1 MNQVYVILKE
11 RILIK
16 MKKEE
21 LRKLYS
27 ILYTEEYMMNVDIKL
42 MVNELTN
49 NDSESFNTTLV
60 DGTIVRVLPSGMLFL
75 NKETDNAVQITL
87 GSTLPSIVKNST
99 KEDLETL
106 SNHFFLLADKL
117 ENVDDVS
124 SISARLVSS
133 RLNYIIK
140 TLY

>member
-1 MNQVYVILKE
+1 
-11 RILIK
+11 

-42 MVNELTN
+42 MVSELTN

-60 DGTIVRVLPSGMLFL
+60 DGAVVRVLESGIIFM
-75 NKETDNAVQITL
+75 KKDTDDMIQITL

-99 KEDLETL
+99 KEELEIL
-106 SNHFFLLADKL
+106 SNYFYLLAEKL
-117 ENVDDVS
+117 DDIDNVS
-124 SISARLVSS
+124 SISAGLVSS

>member
-1 MNQVYVILKE
+1 
-11 RILIK
+11 

-42 MVNELTN
+42 MVSELTN

-87 GSTLPSIVKNST
+87 GSTLPSIVKSST

-106 SNHFFLLADKL
+106 SNHFYLLADKL
-117 ENVDDVS
+117 ENVDNVS

>member
-1 MNQVYVILKE
+1 
-11 RILIK
+11 

-42 MVNELTN
+42 MVSELTN

-60 DGTIVRVLPSGMLFL
+60 DGTIVRVLPSGILFL

-87 GSTLPSIVKNST
+87 GSTLPSIVKSST

-106 SNHFFLLADKL
+106 SNHFYLLADKL
-117 ENVDDVS
+117 EDVDNVS

>member
-1 MNQVYVILKE
+1 
-11 RILIK
+11 

-42 MVNELTN
+42 MVSELTN

-87 GSTLPSIVKNST
+87 GSTLPSIVKSST
-99 KEDLETL
+99 KEDLEAL
-106 SNHFFLLADKL
+106 SNHFYLLADKL

>member
-1 MNQVYVILKE
+1 
-11 RILIK
+11 

-42 MVNELTN
+42 MVSELTN

-75 NKETDNAVQITL
+75 NKETDNVVQITL
-87 GSTLPSIVKNST
+87 GSTLPSIVKSST

-106 SNHFFLLADKL
+106 SNHFYLLADKL

>member
-1 MNQVYVILKE
+1 
-11 RILIK
+11 

-42 MVNELTN
+42 MVSELTN

-106 SNHFFLLADKL
+106 SNHFYLLADKL
-117 ENVDDVS
+117 ENADDVS

>member
-1 MNQVYVILKE
+1 
-11 RILIK
+11 

-27 ILYTEEYMMNVDIKL
+27 ILYTEEYMMNVYIKL
-42 MVNELTN
+42 MVSELTN

-87 GSTLPSIVKNST
+87 GSTLPSIVKSST

-106 SNHFFLLADKL
+106 SNHFYLLADKL

>member
-1 MNQVYVILKE
+1 MN
-11 RILIK
+11 
-16 MKKEE
+16 KEE

-42 MVNELTN
+42 MVGELTN

-60 DGTIVRVLPSGMLFL
+60 DGTIVRALPSGMLFL

-87 GSTLPSIVKNST
+87 RSTLPSIVKNST

>member
-1 MNQVYVILKE
+1 
-11 RILIK
+11 

-42 MVNELTN
+42 MVSELTN

-87 GSTLPSIVKNST
+87 GSTLPSIVKSST

-106 SNHFFLLADKL
+106 SNHFYLLADKL

-124 SISARLVSS
+124 SISARPVSS

>member
-1 MNQVYVILKE
+1 
-11 RILIK
+11 

-42 MVNELTN
+42 MVSELTN

-75 NKETDNAVQITL
+75 NKDTDNAVQITL
-87 GSTLPSIVKNST
+87 ESTLPSIVKTST

-106 SNHFFLLADKL
+106 SNHFYLLADKL

>member
-1 MNQVYVILKE
+1 
-11 RILIK
+11 

-42 MVNELTN
+42 MVGELTN

-87 GSTLPSIVKNST
+87 GSTLPSIVKSST

-106 SNHFFLLADKL
+106 SNHFYLLADKL

>member
-1 MNQVYVILKE
+1 
-11 RILIK
+11 

-42 MVNELTN
+42 IVSELTN
-49 NDSESFNTTLV
+49 NDSKSYTTTLV
-60 DGTIVRVLPSGMLFL
+60 DGAVVRVLESGIIFM
-75 NKETDNAVQITL
+75 KKDTDDMIQITL

-99 KEDLETL
+99 KEELEIL
-106 SNHFFLLADKL
+106 SNYFYLLAEKL
-117 ENVDDVS
+117 DDIDNVS
-124 SISARLVSS
+124 SISAGLVSS

>member
-1 MNQVYVILKE
+1 MN
-11 RILIK
+11 
-16 MKKEE
+16 KEE

-42 MVNELTN
+42 MVSELTN

-87 GSTLPSIVKNST
+87 GSTLPSIVKTST

-106 SNHFFLLADKL
+106 SNHFYLLADKL

>member
-1 MNQVYVILKE
+1 MN
-11 RILIK
+11 
-16 MKKEE
+16 KEE

-42 MVNELTN
+42 MVSELTN

-60 DGTIVRVLPSGMLFL
+60 DGIIVRVLPSGMLFL

-106 SNHFFLLADKL
+106 SNHFYLLADKL

>member
-1 MNQVYVILKE
+1 
-11 RILIK
+11 

-42 MVNELTN
+42 MVGELTN

-117 ENVDDVS
+117 ENVDYVS

>member
-1 MNQVYVILKE
+1 MN
-11 RILIK
+11 
-16 MKKEE
+16 KEE

-42 MVNELTN
+42 IVSELTN
-49 NDSESFNTTLV
+49 NDSESFTTTLV
-60 DGTIVRVLPSGMLFL
+60 DGTIVRALPSGMLFL

-87 GSTLPSIVKNST
+87 GSTLPSIVKSST

-106 SNHFFLLADKL
+106 SNHFYLLADKL

>member
-1 MNQVYVILKE
+1 
-11 RILIK
+11 

-42 MVNELTN
+42 IVSELTN
-49 NDSESFNTTLV
+49 NDSKSYTTTLV
-60 DGTIVRVLPSGMLFL
+60 DGAVVRVLESGIIFM
-75 NKETDNAVQITL
+75 KKDTDDMIQITL
-87 GSTLPSIVKNST
+87 GSTLPSIVKTST

-106 SNHFFLLADKL
+106 SNHFYLLADKL
-117 ENVDDVS
+117 EDVDNVS

>member
-1 MNQVYVILKE
+1 
-11 RILIK
+11 

-42 MVNELTN
+42 IVSELTN
-49 NDSESFNTTLV
+49 NDSKSYTTTLV
-60 DGTIVRVLPSGMLFL
+60 DGAVVRVLESGIIFM
-75 NKETDNAVQITL
+75 KKDTDDMIQITL
-87 GSTLPSIVKNST
+87 GSTLPSIVKTST

-106 SNHFFLLADKL
+106 SNHFYLLADKL
-117 ENVDDVS
+117 EDVDNVS

-133 RLNYIIK
+133 RLYYIIK

>member
-1 MNQVYVILKE
+1 
-11 RILIK
+11 

-42 MVNELTN
+42 IVSELTN

-87 GSTLPSIVKNST
+87 GSTLPSIVKTST

-106 SNHFFLLADKL
+106 SNHFYLLADKL
-117 ENVDDVS
+117 ENADDVS

>member
-1 MNQVYVILKE
+1 
-11 RILIK
+11 

-42 MVNELTN
+42 MVGELTN

>member
-1 MNQVYVILKE
+1 
-11 RILIK
+11 

-21 LRKLYS
+21 LRELYS

-42 MVNELTN
+42 MVSELTN

-87 GSTLPSIVKNST
+87 GSTLPSIVKSST

-106 SNHFFLLADKL
+106 SNHFYLLADKL

>member
-1 MNQVYVILKE
+1 
-11 RILIK
+11 

-42 MVNELTN
+42 MVSELTN

-60 DGTIVRVLPSGMLFL
+60 DGTIIRVLPSGMLFL

-87 GSTLPSIVKNST
+87 GSTLPSIVKSST

-106 SNHFFLLADKL
+106 SNHFYLLADKL

>member
-1 MNQVYVILKE
+1 MN
-11 RILIK
+11 
-16 MKKEE
+16 KEE

-42 MVNELTN
+42 MVSELTN

-106 SNHFFLLADKL
+106 SNHFYLLADKL
-117 ENVDDVS
+117 ENIDDVS

>member
-1 MNQVYVILKE
+1 MN
-11 RILIK
+11 
-16 MKKEE
+16 KEE

-42 MVNELTN
+42 MVSELTN
-49 NDSESFNTTLV
+49 NDSESFNTTLA

-106 SNHFFLLADKL
+106 SNHFYLLADKL

>member
-1 MNQVYVILKE
+1 
-11 RILIK
+11 

-42 MVNELTN
+42 MVSELTN

-60 DGTIVRVLPSGMLFL
+60 DGTIVRVLPSGILFL

-87 GSTLPSIVKNST
+87 GSTLPSIVKSST

-106 SNHFFLLADKL
+106 SNHFYLLADKL

>member
-1 MNQVYVILKE
+1 
-11 RILIK
+11 

-42 MVNELTN
+42 MVSELTN

-75 NKETDNAVQITL
+75 NKDTDNAVQITL
-87 GSTLPSIVKNST
+87 GSTLPSIVKSST

-106 SNHFFLLADKL
+106 SNHFYLLADKL
-117 ENVDDVS
+117 EDVDDVS

>member
-1 MNQVYVILKE
+1 
-11 RILIK
+11 

-42 MVNELTN
+42 MVGELTN

-60 DGTIVRVLPSGMLFL
+60 DGTIVRVLTSGMLFL

-106 SNHFFLLADKL
+106 SNHFYLLADKL

>member
-1 MNQVYVILKE
+1 
-11 RILIK
+11 

-42 MVNELTN
+42 MVGELTN

-87 GSTLPSIVKNST
+87 ESTLPSIVKSST

-106 SNHFFLLADKL
+106 SNHFYLLADKL

>member
-1 MNQVYVILKE
+1 
-11 RILIK
+11 

-42 MVNELTN
+42 IVSELTN

-60 DGTIVRVLPSGMLFL
+60 DGIIVRVLPSGMLFL

-106 SNHFFLLADKL
+106 SNHFYLLADKL
-117 ENVDDVS
+117 EDVDNVS